1 MFIVAREPGLGE
13 NGQGFMTVSLKDGV
27 ISLDICLAV
36 QISLDVRLQ
45 ILRTDDL
52 AKVEATQKALDEI
65 GFPPRDQKL
74 ITVEGDGVLPLYKL
88 RIGPLRDRYTAKLVI
103 HKIQPLGI
111 SDPLSLAEPCGQKPA
126 ASVRR

>member
-45 ILRTDDL
+45 ILRTDADCPVDADNGDCSGL
-52 AKVEATQKALDEI
+52 QQAIGKGEADVELRSDFFGIEQSI
-65 GFPPRDQKL
+65 YGQVHVL
-74 ITVEGDGVLPLYKL
+74 IY
-88 RIGPLRDRYTAKLVI
+88 
-103 HKIQPLGI
+103 
-111 SDPLSLAEPCGQKPA
+111 
-126 ASVRR
+126 